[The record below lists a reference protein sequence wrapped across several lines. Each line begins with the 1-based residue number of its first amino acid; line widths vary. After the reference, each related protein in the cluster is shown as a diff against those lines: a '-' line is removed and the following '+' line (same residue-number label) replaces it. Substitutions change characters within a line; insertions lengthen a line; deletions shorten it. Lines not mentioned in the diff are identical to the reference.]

1 MSNYKKTVIVD
12 SMTNDEILEL
22 LKDDFDFLQHKIDE
36 NLKKYTKLVKNS
48 VKKERVYYQ
57 PLNYKSARGFH
68 YMLQFFKRG
77 NDEAEK
83 DKLGM
88 LYYVWFIKNCGTY
101 AIMLSR
107 LSLYGHAEWHYT
119 IYTPHFFD
127 RYRERFLKD
136 MSISKPDVIY
146 RFVRGNL
153 KMSSTGHPSEKY
165 PNCIWV
171 ACSDGLIL
179 CNHLNSINQEA
190 KTFITYDMAGVDQ
203 KDFAF
208 NAHQVLL
215 NRGFELK
222 LPEED
227 FEEYIKDETK

>member
-1 MSNYKKTVIVD
+1 MGEYKKTVIVD
-12 SMTNDEILEL
+12 SMSNEEILEL
-22 LKDDFDFLQHKIDE
+22 LEDDVVFLQHKIDE
-36 NLKKYTKLVKNS
+36 NLKRYKQMVKNS

-68 YMLQFFKRG
+68 YMLQFFKRA
-77 NDEAEK
+77 NDEPDK

-88 LYYVWFIKNCGTY
+88 LYYVWFIKNSGTY
-101 AIMLSR
+101 AITFSR
-107 LSLYGHAEWHYT
+107 LSYHSYAQWHYT
-119 IYTPHFFD
+119 IFTPHFFD

-136 MSISKPDVIY
+136 LSISKPDVIY
-146 RFVRGNL
+146 RFIRGNL

-179 CNHLNSINQEA
+179 CNHLNTINQVA
-190 KTFITYDMAGVDQ
+190 KTFITYDMAGIDQ

-208 NAHQVLL
+208 TAHQLML
-215 NRGFELK
+215 ERGVEIK
-222 LPEED
+222 LPDED
-227 FEEYIKDETK
+227 FEEYTKEVG

>member
-1 MSNYKKTVIVD
+1 MGEYKKTVIVD
-12 SMTNDEILEL
+12 SMSNEEILEL
-22 LKDDFDFLQHKIDE
+22 LEDDVDFLQYKIDE
-36 NLKKYTKLVKNS
+36 NLKRYKQMVKNS

-68 YMLQFFKRG
+68 YMLQFFKRA
-77 NDEAEK
+77 NDEPDK

-88 LYYVWFIKNCGTY
+88 LYYVWFIKNSGTY
-101 AIMLSR
+101 AITFSR
-107 LSLYGHAEWHYT
+107 LSYHSYAQWHYT
-119 IYTPHFFD
+119 IFTPHFFD

-136 MSISKPDVIY
+136 LSISKPDVIY
-146 RFVRGNL
+146 RFIRGNL

-179 CNHLNSINQEA
+179 CNHLNTINQVA
-190 KTFITYDMAGVDQ
+190 KTFITYDMAGIDQ

-208 NAHQVLL
+208 TAHQLML
-215 NRGFELK
+215 ERGVEIK
-222 LPEED
+222 LPDED
-227 FEEYIKDETK
+227 FEEYTKEEG

>member
-1 MSNYKKTVIVD
+1 MGEYKKTVIVD
-12 SMTNDEILEL
+12 SMSNEEILEL
-22 LKDDFDFLQHKIDE
+22 LEDDVDFLQHKIDE
-36 NLKKYTKLVKNS
+36 NLKRYKQMVKNS

-68 YMLQFFKRG
+68 YMLQFFKRA
-77 NDEAEK
+77 NDEPDK

-88 LYYVWFIKNCGTY
+88 LYYVWFIKNSGTY
-101 AIMLSR
+101 AITFSR
-107 LSLYGHAEWHYT
+107 LSYHSYAQWHYT
-119 IYTPHFFD
+119 IFTPHFFD

-136 MSISKPDVIY
+136 LSISKPDVIY
-146 RFVRGNL
+146 RFIRGNL

-179 CNHLNSINQEA
+179 CNHLNTINQVA
-190 KTFITYDMAGVDQ
+190 KTFITYDMAGIDQ

-208 NAHQVLL
+208 TAHQLML
-215 NRGFELK
+215 ERGVEIK
-222 LPEED
+222 LPDED
-227 FEEYIKDETK
+227 FEEYTKEEG